1 MLSMKKK
8 ELEEDIDENLS
19 YINEKVSVLET
30 MKEDIESSL
39 ESIIRDTSE

>member
-1 MLSMKKK
+1 MKKK
-8 ELEEDIDENLS
+8 GLEEDIDENLS